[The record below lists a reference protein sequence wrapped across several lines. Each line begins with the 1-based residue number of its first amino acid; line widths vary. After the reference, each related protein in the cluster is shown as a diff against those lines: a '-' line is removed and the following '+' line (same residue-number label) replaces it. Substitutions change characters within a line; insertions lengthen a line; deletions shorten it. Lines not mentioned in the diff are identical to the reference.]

1 MGSECVSP
9 ISEAEVNPHVVIVS
23 IPPPG
28 HMLPST
34 ELARELL
41 SHGLQVTCFSTGR
54 NFQSLHE
61 KLEGKCKKGMGISFR
76 ALVKD
81 SEFASPAGQVKD
93 NLAYMQ
99 SLSDEAIAVRLEEL
113 MRTLTP
119 PPCCIISD
127 FLNGWSQDVANN
139 FHIPRHVFFTMPA
152 NVLLFILSVWWHAS
166 SRIL

>member
-1 MGSECVSP
+1 MGSECVSAIP
-9 ISEAEVNPHVVIVS
+9 EAEIKPHVVIVS

-41 SHGLQVTCFSTGR
+41 SHGFKVTCFSTGR

-61 KLEGKCKKGMGISFR
+61 KLEGKCKKGTGINFL

-81 SEFASPAGQVKD
+81 SEFASPAGQAKD

-99 SLSDEAIAVRLEEL
+99 SLSDETIGVRLEEL

-152 NVLLFILSVWWHAS
+152 YALLFILSV
-166 SRIL
+166 